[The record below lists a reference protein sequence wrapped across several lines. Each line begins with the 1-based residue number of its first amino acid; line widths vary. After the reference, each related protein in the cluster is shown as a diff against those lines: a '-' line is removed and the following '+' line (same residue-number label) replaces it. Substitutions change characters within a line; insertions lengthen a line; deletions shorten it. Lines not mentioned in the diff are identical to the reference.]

1 MTVSNEKQ
9 YSRANKI
16 REKLLLFI
24 DNEILSQKNKNKNPN
39 SQYLNKFQAF
49 NDYQNYKMTLEEL
62 FIDNTETQYYYNLS
76 LNNNIYQNNENS
88 KNGFCSFLSILPL
101 SDKKNQPN
109 EELKYLHSISKRI
122 LHDVTIPEEIQKILV
137 KKHNMQIVVDALND
151 KSLNPKLNKR
161 KNDEQYLKQLSFK
174 LKGKRF
180 GRKNSCLL
188 FNSKLSDLK
197 NDNAKKAKR
206 NLKGDEVNKKNNN
219 KDHIQLMSKCSPR
232 RIRTKIKPRTKI
244 RDKNDNENYIPR
256 SMTFKYTNQI

>member
-24 DNEILSQKNKNKNPN
+24 DNEILSLKNKNKNSN
-39 SQYLNKFQAF
+39 SEYLNKFQAF

-62 FIDNTETQYYYNLS
+62 FIDNTETQYYYSLS
-76 LNNNIYQNNENS
+76 LNNNIYQNNKNS

-101 SDKKNQPN
+101 SNKENQSN
-109 EELKYLHSISKRI
+109 KELKYLHSISKRI
-122 LHDVTIPEEIQKILV
+122 LHNVTIPENIQKILI
-137 KKHNMQIVVDALND
+137 KKHNMQIVIDGLKD

-161 KNDEQYLKQLSFK
+161 KNDGQYLKQLSFK

-188 FNSKLSDLK
+188 FNSKLSNLK
-197 NDNAKKAKR
+197 NDNTKKAKS
-206 NLKGDEVNKKNNN
+206 NLKDDEVSKKKNN
-219 KDHIQLMSKCSPR
+219 KDHIQMISKCSPR
-232 RIRTKIKPRTKI
+232 RIRTKIKIRTKI
-244 RDKNDNENYIPR
+244 RDNNINENSIPH
-256 SMTFKYTNQI
+256 SKTFKYPNKI